1 MKKVIALLLSMAL
14 VIGCLAACSKSDDNK
29 GGSTGTGTGTGTSD
43 TKEEITIEIYDDA
56 ANFNG
61 EQVGWFGKVVKD
73 KFNIKLNIIAPQV
86 VGSDV
91 YSARTAAGNL
101 GDIVILD
108 PTEFNDCLGTGLIK
122 DISADI
128 WNYKNLSQYKGQ
140 IETVNKALPGNNG
153 QIYAIPCEMTN
164 TAPNVR
170 SEDTIYSSPLLRW
183 DLYQELGAPEIKDL
197 DGLLDVLKQMKD
209 KHPTNDA
216 GDPAY
221 PFVLWKD
228 WDGNDGMIG
237 IANVVQLTTWYGEKI
252 KGSAILKPDDT
263 FTPITDKTAGYYKIL
278 KFLNKGYQM
287 GLVDPESKTE
297 DWGVV
302 WGKMGAGRMY
312 LMWYSWQVGAWN
324 TQERLNDGSAYI
336 FIPVQDQTYYADAD
350 AYYGSG
356 RLWGIGSKV
365 DDAKY
370 KRILEFLD
378 WYASPEALEYQHAGI
393 KDFTYKAEA
402 DGKYMAINENANMNN
417 LPVPAEYG
425 GAGYQDGENKI
436 NQWIVGAV
444 STNPATGE
452 GYAKGYW
459 SHYKEATSGKTK
471 QEWSAKF
478 GVAEPID
485 WMKKNGKLLISP
497 NVAVSLASDTT
508 DSALWRNQCNQ
519 ELCDASWKMIFA
531 ENDAQFDQ
539 MWDEMVKKLD
549 SYHFQDLYKFD
560 VDKHT
565 VEVNAKKAVK

>member
-1 MKKVIALLLSMAL
+1 MKKVIALLLSLTL
-14 VIGCLAACSKSDDNK
+14 VIGCLAACSKSENNG
-29 GGSTGTGTGTGTSD
+29 GGSSNSGSNSGSD
-43 TKEEITIEIYDDA
+43 TKDEITIDIYDDA

-61 EQVGWFGKVVKD
+61 EQVGWFGKIVKD

-86 VGSDV
+86 VGQDV

-108 PTEFNDCLGTGLIK
+108 PTEFNDCLSTGLIK

-128 WNYKNLSQYKGQ
+128 WKYPNLSQYKGQ
-140 IETVNKALPGNNG
+140 IETVNKGLPGNSG

-164 TAPNVR
+164 TAANVR

-263 FTPITDKTAGYYKIL
+263 FTPITDKSAGYYKIL

-324 TQERLNDGSAYI
+324 TQERLNDGTAYI
-336 FIPVQDQTYYADAD
+336 FVPVQDQTYYADAD

-370 KRILEFLD
+370 QRILEFLD

-393 KDFTYKAEA
+393 KDFTYKVES
-402 DGKYMAINENANMNN
+402 DGKYMAINENANMDN

-444 STNPATGE
+444 STNPNTGE

-471 QEWSAKF
+471 QEWQAKF
-478 GVAEPID
+478 NAAEPID
-485 WMKKNGKLLISP
+485 WMKNNGKLLVSP
-497 NVAVSLASDTT
+497 NVAVSLESDST

-549 SYHFQDLYKFD
+549 SYHFQDLYNFD
-560 VDKHT
+560 VKKHT

>member
-1 MKKVIALLLSMAL
+1 MKKVMALLLSLTL
-14 VIGCLAACSKSDDNK
+14 VIGCLAACSKSEDNS
-29 GGSTGTGTGTGTSD
+29 GSGNAGTGTSD
-43 TKEEITIEIYDDA
+43 AREEITLDIYDAA

-61 EQVGWFGKVVKD
+61 EQVGWFAKVIKD
-73 KFNIKLNIIAPQV
+73 KFNIKLNIIAPQQA
-86 VGSDV
+86 GDDL
-91 YSARTAAGNL
+91 YAARTAAGNL

-108 PTEFNDCLGTGLIK
+108 PDKFNDCISTKLIK

-128 WNYKNLSQYKGQ
+128 WNYKNLSDYKTQ
-140 IETVNKALPGNNG
+140 ITTVNQNLPGNSG

-164 TAPNVR
+164 TSPNVR
-170 SEDTIYSSPLLRW
+170 SEDTIYSSPMLRW

-252 KGSAILKPDDT
+252 RGSAILKPDYT

-278 KFLNKGYQM
+278 KFLNEGYQM

-297 DWGVV
+297 NWDIV
-302 WGKMGAGRMY
+302 WGKMSAGRMY

-324 TQERLNDGSAYI
+324 TQDRLNDGTAYI
-336 FIPVQDQTYYADAD
+336 FVPVQDQNYYADAD

-356 RLWGIGSKV
+356 RLWGIGSQV

-378 WYASPEALEYQHAGI
+378 WYASPEALDYQHAGI
-393 KDFTYKAEA
+393 KDFTDKVEA
-402 DGKYMAINENANMNN
+402 DGKYMAINENANPDN

-425 GAGYQDGENKI
+425 GKGYQDGENKI

-444 STNPATGE
+444 SKNPTTGE

-459 SHYKEATSGKTK
+459 SHYKEATMGKTK

-478 GVAEPID
+478 GAAEPIE
-485 WMKKNGKLLISP
+485 WMQKNNKLLLSP
-497 NVAVSLASDTT
+497 SVAVALASDTT

-560 VDKHT
+560 VEKHT

>member
-1 MKKVIALLLSMAL
+1 MKKVIALLLSLTL
-14 VIGCLAACSKSDDNK
+14 VIGCLAACSKSENNG
-29 GGSTGTGTGTGTSD
+29 GGSSNSGSNSGSD
-43 TKEEITIEIYDDA
+43 TKDEITIDIYDDA

-61 EQVGWFGKVVKD
+61 EQVGWFGKIVKD

-86 VGSDV
+86 VGQDV

-108 PTEFNDCLGTGLIK
+108 PTEFNDCLSTGLIK

-128 WNYKNLSQYKGQ
+128 WKYPNLSQYKGQ
-140 IETVNKALPGNNG
+140 IETVNKGLPGNSG

-164 TAPNVR
+164 TAANVR

-263 FTPITDKTAGYYKIL
+263 FTPITDKSAGYYKIL

-287 GLVDPESKTE
+287 GLVDPDSATQ
-297 DWGVV
+297 DWNNV
-302 WGKMGAGRMY
+302 WAKMCNGQMY

-324 TQERLNDGSAYI
+324 TQERLNDGTAYI
-336 FIPVQDQTYYADAD
+336 FVPVQDQTYYADAD

-370 KRILEFLD
+370 QRILEFLD

-393 KDFTYKAEA
+393 KDFTYKVES
-402 DGKYMAINENANMNN
+402 DGKYMAINENANMDN

-444 STNPATGE
+444 STNPNTGE

-471 QEWSAKF
+471 QEWQAKF
-478 GVAEPID
+478 NAAEPID
-485 WMKKNGKLLISP
+485 WMKNNGKLLVSP
-497 NVAVSLASDTT
+497 NVAVSLESDST

-549 SYHFQDLYKFD
+549 SYHFQDLYNFD
-560 VDKHT
+560 VKKHT

>member
-1 MKKVIALLLSMAL
+1 MKKVIALLLSLTL
-14 VIGCLAACSKSDDNK
+14 VIGCLAACSKSDDNNS
-29 GGSTGTGTGTGTSD
+29 GGSGNGGSNSGSD
-43 TKEEITIEIYDDA
+43 TKEEITIDIYDDA

-61 EQVGWFGKVVKD
+61 EQVGWFGKIVKD

-86 VGSDV
+86 VGQDV

-108 PTEFNDCLGTGLIK
+108 PTEFNDCLSTGLIK

-128 WNYKNLSQYKGQ
+128 WNYSNLSQYKGQ
-140 IETVNKALPGNNG
+140 IETVNKNLPGNSG

-164 TAPNVR
+164 TAANVR

-252 KGSAILKPDDT
+252 KGSAILKPDNT
-263 FTPITDKTAGYYKIL
+263 FTPITDKSAGYYKIL

-324 TQERLNDGSAYI
+324 TQDRLNDGTAYI
-336 FIPVQDQTYYADAD
+336 FVPVQDQTYYADAD

-378 WYASPEALEYQHAGI
+378 WYASPEALEYQHSGI
-393 KDFTYKAEA
+393 KDFTYKVES
-402 DGKYMAINENANMNN
+402 DGKYMAINENANMDN

-444 STNPATGE
+444 STNPNTGE

-459 SHYKEATSGKTK
+459 SHYKAATSGKTK

-478 GVAEPID
+478 NAAEPID
-485 WMKKNGKLLISP
+485 WMKNNGKLLISP

-531 ENDAQFDQ
+531 ETDADFDK
-539 MWDEMVKKLD
+539 MWDEMVTKLD

-560 VDKHT
+560 VEKHT

>member
-29 GGSTGTGTGTGTSD
+29 GGSTGTGTGTSD

-61 EQVGWFGKVVKD
+61 EQVGWFGKIVKD

-108 PTEFNDCLGTGLIK
+108 PTEFNDCLDTGLIK

-140 IETVNKALPGNNG
+140 IEAVNKTLPGNSG

-252 KGSAILKPDDT
+252 KGSAILKPDNT

-336 FIPVQDQTYYADAD
+336 FIPVQDQNYYADAD

-356 RLWGIGSKV
+356 RLWGIGSQV

-402 DGKYMAINENANMNN
+402 DGKYMAINENANIDN
-417 LPVPAEYG
+417 LAVPAEYG

-444 STNPATGE
+444 STNPNTGE

-471 QEWSAKF
+471 QEWSKKF
-478 GVAEPID
+478 NAAEPID
-485 WMKKNGKLLISP
+485 WMKNNGKLLVSP
-497 NVAVSLASDTT
+497 NVAVSLESDST

-549 SYHFQDLYKFD
+549 SYHFQDLYNFD
-560 VDKHT
+560 VKKHT

>member
-1 MKKVIALLLSMAL
+1 MKKVIALLLSLTL
-14 VIGCLAACSKSDDNK
+14 VIGCLAACSKSENNG
-29 GGSTGTGTGTGTSD
+29 GGSNNSGSNSGSD
-43 TKEEITIEIYDDA
+43 TKEEITIDIYDDA

-61 EQVGWFGKVVKD
+61 EQVGWFGKIVKD

-86 VGSDV
+86 VGQDV

-108 PTEFNDCLGTGLIK
+108 PTEFNDCLSTGLIK

-128 WNYKNLSQYKGQ
+128 WNYSNLSQYKGQ
-140 IETVNKALPGNNG
+140 IETVNKGLPGNNG

-164 TAPNVR
+164 TAANVR

-263 FTPITDKTAGYYKIL
+263 FTPITDKTASYYKIL

-324 TQERLNDGSAYI
+324 TQDRLNDGTAYI
-336 FIPVQDQTYYADAD
+336 FVPVQDQTYYADAD

-356 RLWGIGSKV
+356 RLWGIGSQV

-393 KDFTYKAEA
+393 KDFTYKVES
-402 DGKYMAINENANMNN
+402 DGKYMAINENANMDN

-444 STNPATGE
+444 STNPNTGE

-471 QEWSAKF
+471 QEWQAKF
-478 GVAEPID
+478 NAAEPID
-485 WMKKNGKLLISP
+485 WMRNNGKLLISP
-497 NVAVSLASDTT
+497 NVAVSLESDST

-560 VDKHT
+560 VEKHT